1 MPRFLKRGM
10 DASAIKAA
18 DAKVRETVE
27 GILAQVEDKKDPAI
41 RELSKQFDNWEPKDF
56 RLTPAEIEKA
66 ISQVS
71 KRDLD
76 DIKFAQAQVR
86 NFAQKQRDTMKD
98 LEVET
103 LPGVVLGHRH
113 IPVNAIGCY
122 VPGGRY
128 PMVASAHMS
137 IVTARVAG
145 VKRIIACAPPFKGGP
160 HPAIVAAMHFGG
172 ADEIYVLGGV
182 QAVAAM
188 ALGTETIA
196 PVDMIVGPGNAYVAE
211 AKRQLFGRVG
221 IDLLAGPTETLVIA
235 DDSVD
240 GEICA
245 TDLLGQAEH
254 GPTSPAILLTN
265 SEKLARDT
273 MNEIERLLKILP
285 TADAAGKAWADYGEV
300 IVCDNEDE
308 MVREADR
315 IASEHV
321 QVMTRDPD
329 YFLNNMKNYGSLFL
343 GSRTNVAYGD
353 KVIGTN
359 HTLPTKKAARYT
371 GGLWVGKFLKTCTYQ
386 KVLTDQ
392 ASAMIG
398 EYCSRLCILE
408 GFSAHAE
415 QANVRVRRY
424 GGRNVALRAG
434 GRITDLEGAH
444 DSHHRSDLCRD
455 LRAHAR
461 GAVAPRRQT
470 RGDVQDRAR
479 RRRQQSCLRRAH
491 PRAGQFRRIRADG
504 AAPVHVRG
512 VARLAALAGP
522 RALPRAAGARVCAR
536 QRHRAGTGRHSPS
549 RHRDGDHGC
558 AAGRGSRAAAVQR
571 DPMTGSTSPRPPRSA
586 STASARSSPAAGA
599 ASGLRRPRRWPRP
612 ARM

>member
-10 DASAIKAA
+10 DATTIKAA

-27 GILAQVEDKKDPAI
+27 SILAQIEARGDDAVRA
-41 RELSKQFDNWEPKDF
+41 LSEQFDKWSPPSFK
-56 RLTPAEIEKA
+56 LSSQEIEQA
-66 ISQVS
+66 IGQVA
-71 KRDLD
+71 KRDLK

-86 NFAQKQRDTMKD
+86 GFAQKQRDTMQD

-103 LPGVVLGHRH
+103 LPGVILGHRH
-113 IPVNAIGCY
+113 IPVNSIGCY

-137 IVTARVAG
+137 IVTAKVAG
-145 VKRIIACAPPFKGGP
+145 VKRIIACAPPFRGGP

-188 ALGTETIA
+188 ALGTGTIGA
-196 PVDMIVGPGNAYVAE
+196 VDMIVGPGNAYVAE
-211 AKRQLFGRVG
+211 AKRQLYGRIG
-221 IDLLAGPTETLVIA
+221 IDLLAGPTETMIIA

-254 GPTSPAILLTN
+254 GPTSPAVLITN

-273 MNEIERLLKILP
+273 MNEVERLLKILP
-285 TADAAGKAWADYGEV
+285 TADAAGKAWEDYGEV
-300 IVCDNEDE
+300 IVCADE
-308 MVREADR
+308 HEMIAEADR

-329 YFLNNMKNYGSLFL
+329 VFLNGMKNYGSLFL
-343 GSRTNVAYGD
+343 GPRTNVAYGD

-359 HTLPTKKAARYT
+359 HTLPTKKNARFT

-386 KVLTDQ
+386 KVLTDE

-398 EYCSRLCILE
+398 EYCSRLCMLE
-408 GFSAHAE
+408 GFSGHAE

-424 GGRNVALRAG
+424 GGRNVPYA
-434 GRITDLEGAH
+434 
-444 DSHHRSDLCRD
+444 
-455 LRAHAR
+455 
-461 GAVAPRRQT
+461 Q
-470 RGDVQDRAR
+470 
-479 RRRQQSCLRRAH
+479 
-491 PRAGQFRRIRADG
+491 
-504 AAPVHVRG
+504 AAE
-512 VARLAALAGP
+512 
-522 RALPRAAGARVCAR
+522 
-536 QRHRAGTGRHSPS
+536 
-549 RHRDGDHGC
+549 
-558 AAGRGSRAAAVQR
+558 
-571 DPMTGSTSPRPPRSA
+571 
-586 STASARSSPAAGA
+586 
-599 ASGLRRPRRWPRP
+599 
-612 ARM
+612 